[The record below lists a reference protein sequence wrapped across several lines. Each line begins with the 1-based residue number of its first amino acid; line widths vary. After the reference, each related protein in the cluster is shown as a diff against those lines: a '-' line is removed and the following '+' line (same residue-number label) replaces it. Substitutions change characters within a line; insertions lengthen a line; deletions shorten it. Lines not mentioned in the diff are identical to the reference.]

1 MVREDA
7 VTKLCGEG
15 LREIWNLLCRIDHR
29 LIADDDMADQLSDI
43 TVIVA
48 WECGQLLYL
57 SDVVAECRCDQQVTV
72 QIRVMLR
79 IEITDGCDRQ
89 GMLCETAD
97 VAVVYGL
104 RGRVLHELLMEAFV
118 LEEDHVEQLVQV
130 RILHRL
136 DHLLQLLIHLGN
148 RTTGYRKIILRV
160 EGAFLRHAEALD
172 AQLVAAIING
182 DIALDI
188 DVVEHIEF
196 CDARGVRLP
205 YLCIHL
211 TGAILQRHVQV
222 LLTVLRERRVF
233 RLHEV
238 DIRYPHAVI
247 EALDKAHAARRSGCI
262 LFSEKLVK
270 FHLCILSNPWLKL
283 LHDETYFYFQTHSM
297 AFDLFHHENRRLF

>member
-7 VTKLCGEG
+7 VTELCSEG
-15 LREIWNLLCRIDHR
+15 LREVRNLLRRVDHS
-29 LIADDDMADQLSDI
+29 LIADHDMTDQLSDI
-43 TVIVA
+43 AVIVA
-48 WECGQLLYL
+48 REGGQLLYL
-57 SDVVAECRCDQQVTV
+57 SDVVAERRGDQKVTV

-79 IEITDGCDRQ
+79 IEIADGCDRQ
-89 GMLCETAD
+89 GMLCETTD

-136 DHLLQLLIHLGN
+136 DHLLQFLIHLRD

-188 DVVEHIEF
+188 DVVEHIEL
-196 CDARGVRLP
+196 CDARGVWLP
-205 YLCIHL
+205 YLRIHL
-211 TGAILQRHVQV
+211 AGAILQRHVQV
-222 LLTVLRERRVF
+222 LLTILRERRVL
-233 RLHEV
+233 RLYEV

-247 EALDKAHAARRSGCI
+247 EALDKAHAAVRSGCI

-270 FHLCILSNPWLKL
+270 FHLCILSNP
-283 LHDETYFYFQTHSM
+283 
-297 AFDLFHHENRRLF
+297 